1 MRVIP
6 LAADSLGVR
15 SMATYVECGTA
26 RILIDPGAVLAPHRS
41 GLPPSS
47 AEWEALRRANDR
59 ISGYAAR
66 ANLVFVSHYHEEHF
80 RHDPALYAGRALWV
94 KDPAHHVGANQRQR
108 AADLRRAIG
117 AATRWQTADGKHL
130 DLVEAE
136 VTVSPPLPHGEEGTP
151 LGHVVGLLVMDRLE
165 GRRFVFASDVQGPLS
180 AVVTAWLIRQRP
192 HLVYCSGPPAY
203 LERDLGHALIEQG
216 VANCLRLVETTG
228 CRVILDHYAVRDL
241 RYRERFARLWETGRV
256 VTAAGFLGLDDQ
268 PLEAQRREL
277 WAAARKPPA
286 PAGPRRPLKRA
297 QDDAIMRP
305 RSIGVSGRRRRAT

>member
-41 GLPPSS
+41 GLPPSA
-47 AEWEALRRANDR
+47 AEWDALRRANDR

-80 RHDPALYAGRALWV
+80 RHDPGIYAGRALWA
-94 KDPAHHVGANQRQR
+94 KDPDRQLGASQRHRAAELKRAVGA
-108 AADLRRAIG
+108 G
-117 AATRWQTADGKHL
+117 ARWQPAEGMRL

-136 VTVSPPLPHGEEGTP
+136 VTVSPPFPHGEDGTP
-151 LGHVVGLLVMDRLE
+151 LGHVVGLVVTDRLE

-180 AVVTAWLIRQRP
+180 AVVAAWLIRQRP

-203 LERDLGHALIEQG
+203 LERDLGHGLIEQG
-216 VANCLRLVETTG
+216 VDNCLRVVEQTG
-228 CRVILDHYAVRDL
+228 CRVILDHYAVRDA
-241 RYRERFARLWETGRV
+241 RYRERFARLWETRRV

-268 PLEAQRREL
+268 PLEAERRRL
-277 WAAARKPPA
+277 WAEARKPPA
-286 PAGPRRPLKRA
+286 AASARRPLKGA
-297 QDDAIMRP
+297 EDDAIMGRFQ
-305 RSIGVSGRRRRAT
+305 RDLARRRRAT